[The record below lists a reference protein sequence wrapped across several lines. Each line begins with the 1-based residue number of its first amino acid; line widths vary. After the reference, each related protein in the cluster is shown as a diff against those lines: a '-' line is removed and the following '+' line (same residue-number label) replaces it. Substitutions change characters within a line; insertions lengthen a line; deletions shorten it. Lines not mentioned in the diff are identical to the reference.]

1 MQNLRS
7 RVLKYLAYIAL
18 GILIIIPFVQTNSV
32 WRFVALIG
40 LVITFGNFLRLVLIS
55 QELLDDFF
63 PIKEEINGSKLDKLI
78 ESITMT
84 IFFGGLLVLIFEI
97 NPIDN
102 TIRGKMLFFRFFFI
116 GLILAI
122 TSLLLLYKFQPS
134 VFRNSS
140 RRYSANFFY

>member
-84 IFFGGLLVLIFEI
+84 IF
-97 NPIDN
+97 
-102 TIRGKMLFFRFFFI
+102 
-116 GLILAI
+116 
-122 TSLLLLYKFQPS
+122 
-134 VFRNSS
+134 
-140 RRYSANFFY
+140 